1 MFGGRGNPFDDNS
14 AVDEE
19 NNISPVDQMV
29 DPNKVEI
36 ILDDIEM
43 NFGSEVDPQNFNGD
57 DAGEESEGNLSME
70 SDMDGKAGAG

>member
-1 MFGGRGNPFDDNS
+1 
-14 AVDEE
+14 
-19 NNISPVDQMV
+19 MV